1 MVDFAPS
8 SGSKLRNSLEA
19 HIQRGGSPGVFDR
32 LLATRL
38 GAAAVDHLA
47 CGRHGD
53 LIGLIKDEVTA
64 TPLCEVTGK
73 KKAPD
78 LRLFELAQ
86 ILAK

>member
-1 MVDFAPS
+1 
-8 SGSKLRNSLEA
+8 
-19 HIQRGGSPGVFDR
+19 
-32 LLATRL
+32 L